1 MSTATMTDSDIST
14 RTAVMRQLEWDP
26 EVDAGAIGV
35 AAKNGAVTLTGYID
49 SYSGKLAAERAAKR
63 VRGVR
68 AVANDIE
75 VRLKL
80 ARTDAD
86 IAADIVRALELRSTT
101 PATIQANCTHG
112 TRHAHGPGRAAVPVA
127 RCRKSRASHSRRTQ
141 RDQPHQDRTASC
153 RTGRSSPDRRGAA
166 SQCEYRRPSHYCR
179 RLGRESDSDR
189 QRRELAATELAERGA
204 ADAPGV
210 VQAENHIMVEPR
222 LVEEAVPDEISLR
235 HAEASIKGDAVR
247 ASGLDAIQRR
257 SLLALELRGDSAGRF

>member
-101 PATIQANCTHG
+101 PATIQATVHMG
-112 TRHAHGPGRAAVPVA
+112 HVTLTGQVEWQFQSRDAEKAVRHIRGVRNVINRIKIARRAVERDVRHRIVEALHRNANIDARHITVAVSGEKA
-127 RCRKSRASHSRRTQ
+127 IL
-141 RDQPHQDRTASC
+141 
-153 RTGRSSPDRRGAA
+153 TGNVGSWL
-166 SQCEYRRPSHYCR
+166 Q
-179 RLGRESDSDR
+179 RES
-189 QRRELAATELAERGA
+189 AERAA

-210 VQAENHIMVEPR
+210 VQVENHIMVEPR
-222 LVEEAVPDEISLR
+222 LVEEAVPDEIC
-235 HAEASIKGDAVR
+235 
-247 ASGLDAIQRR
+247 
-257 SLLALELRGDSAGRF
+257 

>member
-1 MSTATMTDSDIST
+1 MSTASMTDSDIST

-80 ARTDAD
+80 DRTDAD
-86 IAADIVRALELRSTT
+86 IAGDTVRALELRSTM
-101 PATIQANCTHG
+101 PATIQAAVHMGHVTLTG
-112 TRHAHGPGRAAVPVA
+112 QVEWQFQSRDAEKAVRHIRGVRSVINRIKIVPRAVERDVRHRIVEALHRNANIDARHITVAVSGEKA
-127 RCRKSRASHSRRTQ
+127 IL
-141 RDQPHQDRTASC
+141 
-153 RTGRSSPDRRGAA
+153 TGNVGSWL
-166 SQCEYRRPSHYCR
+166 Q
-179 RLGRESDSDR
+179 RES
-189 QRRELAATELAERGA
+189 AERAA

-210 VQAENHIMVEPR
+210 VQVENHIMVEPR
-222 LVEEAVPDEISLR
+222 LVEEAVPDEIC
-235 HAEASIKGDAVR
+235 
-247 ASGLDAIQRR
+247 
-257 SLLALELRGDSAGRF
+257 